1 MKDLG
6 EFLKT
11 ERLRQGVE
19 LATITEQT
27 CISRSM
33 LIALEEGDASKIGTP
48 LLVRSF
54 TRAYCRILRIDP
66 STVLERYTGEIP
78 RHERLDDG
86 IRRFRESSQAARH
99 RGRLRL
105 IMVTMALITLGAVY
119 YTTISLPRRDAATVQ
134 LNPGSADSDQG
145 MADVAAP
152 IDVVTPSEEEDKT
165 VPNLTVLGPSGV
177 APPVAGGAGSSS
189 AQGERRGVE
198 AAVNGQPGTAAE
210 APQAGHR
217 LRVEALQES
226 WVEVRLDDK
235 KVEGVLIPKGKS
247 RDWKVSKGL
256 RLQLGN
262 AGTVKVYWDGKRL
275 KHLGKAGQSVRLR
288 LPEDASK
295 L

>member
-66 STVLERYTGEIP
+66 SAVLERYTGEIP

-105 IMVTMALITLGAVY
+105 IMVTMALVTLGALY
-119 YTTISLPRRDAATVQ
+119 YTTITLPRRDAATVQ
-134 LNPGSADSDQG
+134 LNLGSTDGDQG
-145 MADVAAP
+145 IADVVP
-152 IDVVTPSEEEDKT
+152 PTDVVAPSEEESKAGPNPT
-165 VPNLTVLGPSGV
+165 VSGPTGV

-189 AQGERRGVE
+189 AQGDRRGVE
-198 AAVNGQPGTAAE
+198 AAVDGQPGTAANV
-210 APQAGHR
+210 PQSGHR
-217 LRVEALQES
+217 LRVEAIEES

-235 KVEGVLIPKGKS
+235 KVEGVLIPKGRS
-247 RDWKVSKGL
+247 RDWKVTKGL

-262 AGTVKVYWDGKRL
+262 AGNVKVYWDGKRL
-275 KHLGKAGQSVRLR
+275 KHLGKPGQSVRLR
-288 LPEDASK
+288 LPEDASR

>member
-19 LATITEQT
+19 LATITAQT

-66 STVLERYTGEIP
+66 SAVLERYTGEIP

-105 IMVTMALITLGAVY
+105 IMVAMALITLGVAY
-119 YTTISLPRRDAATVQ
+119 YTTVSLPRRDAATVQ
-134 LNPGSADSDQG
+134 VNVGSTDSDQG
-145 MADVAAP
+145 IADVVVP
-152 IDVVTPSEEEDKT
+152 TDVVAPGEEESRV
-165 VPNLTVLGPSGV
+165 VPNPTILGPSGV
-177 APPVAGGAGSSS
+177 ATPVAGGAGSSS
-189 AQGERRGVE
+189 AKGDQRGVE
-198 AAVNGQPGTAAE
+198 AAVDGQPGTAAN

-217 LRVEALQES
+217 LRVEAIEES

-235 KVEGVLIPKGKS
+235 KVEGVLIPKGRS

-262 AGTVKVYWDGKRL
+262 AGNVKVYWDGKRL

>member
-66 STVLERYTGEIP
+66 SAVLERYTGEIP

-105 IMVTMALITLGAVY
+105 IMVTMALVTLGACILY
-119 YTTISLPRRDAATVQ
+119 HRITSQTRCRNGAIEPRIDRQ
-134 LNPGSADSDQG
+134 RSGDS
-145 MADVAAP
+145 
-152 IDVVTPSEEEDKT
+152 
-165 VPNLTVLGPSGV
+165 
-177 APPVAGGAGSSS
+177 
-189 AQGERRGVE
+189 
-198 AAVNGQPGTAAE
+198 
-210 APQAGHR
+210 
-217 LRVEALQES
+217 
-226 WVEVRLDDK
+226 
-235 KVEGVLIPKGKS
+235 
-247 RDWKVSKGL
+247 
-256 RLQLGN
+256 
-262 AGTVKVYWDGKRL
+262 
-275 KHLGKAGQSVRLR
+275 
-288 LPEDASK
+288 
-295 L
+295 